1 MAGGFSRREFLRR
14 SAGVAA
20 GFAVPAIV
28 SARALGAED
37 KVAASER
44 IQVGMIGMG
53 GMNGAHL
60 GGLLGNKL
68 VDVVAVCDVDSQRMN
83 EAKARVGDKCAAYQD
98 FRKLLE
104 QPGIDAVWIATP
116 DHWHTLT
123 SIAACQAGKD
133 VYCEKPLTLTI
144 EEGKTLVR
152 TVRQYGRVFQTGSQ
166 QRSEGNFRYA
176 CELARSGKIGK
187 LKQITTGIGGGPTS
201 GWQPDEPPPPGLDWD
216 MWLGPAPYV
225 PFNPLRHP
233 YNFRWFYDYSGGKM
247 TDWGAHHNDIGQW
260 GHGMDGNGPI
270 RISGTATFPDD
281 GLFDTATDFT
291 ITYEYADGVPMIC
304 AANNPHGIVFE
315 GSAGKVWV
323 DRGFLESDPVD
334 LIKQEL
340 GPDDVHLYES
350 PGHHA
355 NFLDC
360 IKTRE
365 RPICDVEVG
374 HRSITVCHLG
384 NIAIRSGRVLE
395 WDPVT
400 ERITNDPE
408 LNRWLHR
415 PYRAPWVLP

>member
-1 MAGGFSRREFLRR
+1 MSGGFSRREFLRR

-20 GFAVPAIV
+20 GFALPTIV

-60 GGLLGNKL
+60 GGLLGNQL
-68 VDVVAVCDVDSQRMN
+68 VDVVAVCDVDAQRMA
-83 EAKARVGDKCAAYQD
+83 EGQARVGRNCAAYRD

-104 QPGIDAVWIATP
+104 HPGIDAVWIATP

-123 SIAACQAGKD
+123 SIAACEAGMD

-144 EEGKTLVR
+144 EEGKALVR
-152 TVRQYGRVFQTGSQ
+152 TVRRTGRVFQVGSQ
-166 QRSEGNFRYA
+166 QRSDWNFRYA

-187 LKQITTGIGGGPTS
+187 LQRITTGIGGGPTS
-201 GWQPDEPPPPGLDWD
+201 GWQPNEPPPAGLDWD

-225 PFNPLRHP
+225 PFNPLIHP

-260 GHGMDGNGPI
+260 GHGMDESGPI
-270 RISGTATFPDD
+270 RVSGTATFPND

-291 ITYEYADGVPMIC
+291 ITYEYADGVPMVC
-304 AANNPHGIVFE
+304 AANNPHGVVFE
-315 GSAGKVWV
+315 GSNGKIWV

-334 LIKQEL
+334 IIKEEL
-340 GPDDVHLYES
+340 GPDDTHLYES

-355 NFLDC
+355 DFLNC

-365 RPICDVEVG
+365 RPICDVEIG
-374 HRSITVCHLG
+374 HRSVTVCHLG
-384 NIAIRSGRVLE
+384 NIAIRTGRTID
-395 WDPVT
+395 WDPVN
-400 ERITNDPE
+400 EQIVGAPD
-408 LNRWLHR
+408 LARWMHR
-415 PYRAPWVLP
+415 PYRAPWTLP